1 MSAPAA
7 AATAP
12 AEGAETKVENF
23 ADVTLTKYKLA
34 GEVSAKAIKTVIAAI
49 KEGATVID
57 LCQLGDKA
65 VEEGT
70 AAVYKDKKVLK
81 GLAFPTTVSIN
92 NIVCNYAPLATDEA
106 ASQALKAGDV
116 VKIQLGAH
124 IDGLA
129 TVNAETVVVGA
140 TVDKPVTGRTADA
153 IKAAHVA
160 ADVAIRL
167 MKPGALNHDI
177 SKQVEAAIAEFGVKA
192 IEGMQT
198 NQFNKNEIDGKK
210 KIVLNAEPSSR
221 PDAAKLEEDEVYGL
235 DISVTTGPDGKT
247 KSDESRTTIYKKT
260 NSTYMLKMATSRKVF
275 SEIQKK
281 AGTFPFNVRSLDDQR
296 RARMGVKECA
306 NHGLVVPFNV
316 LHDGTPGAVTAQ
328 VFLTVAVN
336 AKGAIRLTPAPT
348 WYSAQ
353 VVKSEKEVQDDAIKA
368 ILATSVRS
376 TNKKKNKSAKK
387 DDAAAPASA

>member
-1 MSAPAA
+1 MSATAAPAA
-7 AATAP
+7 TEA
-12 AEGAETKVENF
+12 KVENF

-34 GEVSAKAIKTVIAAI
+34 GEVSAKAIKTVIDAV
-49 KEGATVID
+49 KQGATVID

-81 GLAFPTTVSIN
+81 GLAFPTSISIN

-129 TVNAETVVVGA
+129 TINAETVVVGA
-140 TVDKPVTGRTADA
+140 TAEAPVTGRTADA

-167 MKPGALNHDI
+167 MKPGALNHEI
-177 SKQVEAAIAEFGVKA
+177 AKQVEAAIAEFGVKP

-198 NQFNKNEIDGKK
+198 NQFAKNEIDGKK

-221 PDAAKLEEDEVYGL
+221 PDAAKLEEDEVYGV
-235 DISVTTGPDGKT
+235 DISVTTGADGKT

-260 NSTYMLKMATSRKVF
+260 KSTYMLKMATSRKVF

-306 NHGLVVPFNV
+306 NHGLVVPFHV

-328 VFLTVAVN
+328 VFFTVAVN

-348 WYSAQ
+348 WYNGQ
-353 VVKSEKEVQDDAIKA
+353 NVKSEKEVQDDKIKA
-368 ILATSVRS
+368 ILATAVRS
-376 TNKKKNKSAKK
+376 NNKKKNKNKNNK
-387 DDAAAPASA
+387 EGEAAPAASA